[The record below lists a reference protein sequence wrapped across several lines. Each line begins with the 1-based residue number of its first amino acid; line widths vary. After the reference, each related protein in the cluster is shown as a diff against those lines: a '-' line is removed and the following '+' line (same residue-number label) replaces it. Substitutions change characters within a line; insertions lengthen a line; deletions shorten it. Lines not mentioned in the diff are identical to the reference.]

1 MAYSDANKKAMANG
15 FKPETGTGVVPTSY
29 TEAKMGDTT
38 PSTGYSTTKVYPGG
52 SASAPGNGKLPN
64 VPIIKE
70 QTDIEKVDVKPYCQV
85 TPNPTEMQNR
95 FIGLPADKTASLP
108 VDVYNRAT
116 DQHYNF
122 ELTAIGDSNGPRA
135 QVTKINGQDV
145 SSKYAVTDVQ
155 TAYNQGVDAIYK
167 KYESEK
173 EQMRNSYIT
182 PEGTIKEIPQLENP
196 KIQEENPSKVYGD
209 TTEVAKLFENN
220 QIPKGQQYS
229 NGWFDG
235 SINDDLLDR
244 MNAQQYNTF
253 FNEWRQG
260 GNLNG
265 MDFAATRNLSRA
277 ADRLNNRNW
286 WKGGNVGLNTVDG
299 QQGYEAS
306 RTYKRE
312 PIETQE
318 MRQMR
323 MQEDLTKHRIT
334 GDIDNAL
341 ETLRWRIEAG
351 KQSRQMLYDTLR
363 DITKGDQKVL
373 DDLRNAMINVKYLTP
388 GTLKFQEAMQEF
400 LTKMGINKDTYWSNV
415 INNLAMNQGVEIA
428 MITGSIVGMSHN
440 IDTDNYYTSQFIP
453 WFLNNSNG
461 DYLQNTTTA
470 FAFVKSLTDY
480 MSVSKTT
487 TDDEVSAT
495 QTAFNN
501 LKNFAKQMYNVATAS
516 GKKVLKTI
524 IPITGLWD

>member
-1 MAYSDANKKAMANG
+1 MTYSDANKKAMANG

-52 SASAPGNGKLPN
+52 NASAPGDGRLPN
-64 VPIIKE
+64 VPIVK
-70 QTDIEKVDVKPYCQV
+70 DKAKIEDVNVKPYCH
-85 TPNPTEMQNR
+85 TSPTLQYIR
-95 FIGLPADKTASLP
+95 D
-108 VDVYNRAT
+108 
-116 DQHYNF
+116 NF
-122 ELTAIGDSNGPRA
+122 ANLTANGDKPFTVTVHNSATNQNYYFTLTAVADASGPMVKLTNVNGSS
-135 QVTKINGQDV
+135 VT
-145 SSKYAVTDVQ
+145 YAATKDLQ
-155 TAYNQGVDAIYK
+155 TAYDQGVEQVIK
-167 KYESEK
+167 LYENEK

-196 KIQEENPSKVYGD
+196 KIQEEDPSKVYGD

-244 MNAQQYNTF
+244 MNAQLYNTF

-323 MQEDLTKHRIT
+323 MQEELTKHRIT

-400 LTKMGINKDTYWSNV
+400 LTKVGINKDAYWSNV
-415 INNLAMNQGVEIA
+415 INNLAMNQGVEVA

-440 IDTDNYYTSQFIP
+440 IDTNNYYTSQFIP

-461 DYLQNTTTA
+461 DFLQNTITA
-470 FAFVKSLTDY
+470 FEFVQALNAYKSA
-480 MSVSKTT
+480 SNTT
-487 TDDEVSAT
+487 TDNEVASS
-495 QTAFNN
+495 QKYSL
-501 LKNFAKQMYNVATAS
+501 LKNFAKQMYNVATGTA
-516 GKKVLKTI
+516 KKSLQILVP
-524 IPITGLWD
+524 IPGLWD